1 MKSLTQKTKIW
12 CNNAVSRR
20 FGKYPFQNKQTQ
32 KQKKQT
38 LVAKSDQKQ
47 KMGWE
52 KQKSVSHIFLF
63 STYSLRFTISK
74 IQKHNK
80 AKGITLPVW
89 FTLSKSKSLIFFN
102 QKNTNVEDKKAPSDF
117 HGGFL
122 RLRRN
127 LYEFWKWSW
136 VQNICFL
143 SPLVLSKW
151 KNSALLS
158 L

>member
-1 MKSLTQKTKIW
+1 MSNFNVVQSYWNFAQLNRIKKWASSHNLKSLTQKTKIW
-12 CNNAVSRR
+12 WNNAVSRR

-38 LVAKSDQKQ
+38 LVAKSDQKR

-80 AKGITLPVW
+80 ARHHITCLVHSVEKQKPD
-89 FTLSKSKSLIFFN
+89 FLQSKKY
-102 QKNTNVEDKKAPSDF
+102 QCR
-117 HGGFL
+117 G
-122 RLRRN
+122 
-127 LYEFWKWSW
+127 
-136 VQNICFL
+136 
-143 SPLVLSKW
+143 
-151 KNSALLS
+151 
-158 L
+158 